1 MLPIFVL
8 LLLLLLS
15 AVVHFAIF
23 CITLQIRFFAA
34 SSSVQRGND
43 SKMRDIRQR
52 RGGND
57 LIGTHHSFLNPV
69 DNPHMQS
76 SLLDIFGK
84 VSRLP
89 YGLVYTQKSSVR
101 EQVSRGVRVFDVRVD
116 CSGDCTDI
124 LVSHA
129 NFHTTLTLAS
139 VLSLLEDLPKGINFW
154 LYISCSYG
162 TKHQDHLKTMIGLL
176 IDPWGKNNPHFTV
189 VFSPMGFES
198 IWFTDIT
205 NQQQYEAVVNDK
217 LKTYPAGVVCV
228 STFCTPV
235 LSKSYIGIA
244 FVAGGILLS
253 FCVSTGLMIR
263 RFNSLTR
270 RSNRYHQLKQ
280 GVWTENIAV
289 VVAVFLVY
297 HCVTTLTFVQLSKT
311 YSLLVSCAEARQ
323 FIPFTVQNRKIAW
336 MCDFI

>member
-1 MLPIFVL
+1 MLPILV
-8 LLLLLLS
+8 LLLLS
-15 AVVHFAIF
+15 AVVHLAIF
-23 CITLQIRFFAA
+23 CITMQMRFFAA
-34 SSSVQRGND
+34 STSVQRGND

-76 SLLDIFGK
+76 SFLDILGK
-84 VSRLP
+84 VSSLP
-89 YGLVYTQKSSVR
+89 YGLVYTQKSSVC
-101 EQVSRGVRVFDVRVD
+101 EQASRGVRVFDVRVD

-189 VFSPMGFES
+189 VFSSMGFES

-217 LKTYPAGVVCV
+217 LKTYPAAHVVCV
-228 STFCTPV
+228 STFCTPA
-235 LSKSYIGIA
+235 LSKTAIGIA
-244 FVAGGILLS
+244 LVVGSVFLS
-253 FCVSTGLMIR
+253 FCVSTGLIIR
-263 RFNSLTR
+263 RFTR
-270 RSNRYHQLKQ
+270 RSNRYGKQ
-280 GVWTENIAV
+280 GGWTENIAV
-289 VVAVFLVY
+289 VVTVFLVY
-297 HCVTTLTFVQLSKT
+297 HCVTTLTFVLLSKT
-311 YSLLVSCAEARQ
+311 YALSVSCAEARQ
-323 FIPFTVQNRKIAW
+323 FNPFIVQNRKIAW